1 MKLNNKE
8 VLVCNCEGTMDID
21 GKALAKACAPNTTPE
36 ALNVASHLC
45 RTQIEEFQRLAGS
58 NDQLLVACTQEAPV
72 FLETLDEINTNGPDI
87 RFTNIREKA
96 GWSKDSTKKSPAT
109 AKMAALLAE
118 AALDIEGTT
127 SVNMISKGVLLILG
141 KDEAAIDAARKVANR
156 LDVTVLLETG
166 ASLTPPSLMD
176 IPVFTGR
183 VTDATGHLGQFQVSI
198 EDFAPASA
206 SSRQSLAFDVAGQ
219 TGTSVCDLILD
230 IRGAT
235 PLFTAPEKRDGYFNP
250 DPKNPALVGDALLEL
265 VDMVGEFEKPRY
277 INYDEAM
284 CAHTSAGITGCTR
297 CIDNCPT
304 GAITSDEKNDRVAF
318 DAYICAG
325 CGTCASI
332 CPTGA
337 AKYNLPGGDA
347 LFTRLRTILSAYR
360 NAGGERPE
368 ILVHDAQYG
377 EDMIAT
383 MARLGGG
390 LPSNVLPFAVN
401 EVTSLGLDF
410 LLASAAFGAERT
422 MILLPP
428 SKADEKAVLESELVL
443 AEAVFDG
450 LGFGT
455 GHALILDNQDPDAI
469 EKILYAIKTTPP
481 MPAGDFLP
489 MGRKRSVMSLAL
501 ASLHA
506 KAPNKIDVLELPA
519 GAPFGAVMVD
529 TENCTLCLACVGA
542 CPTGALKDNEDKPQ
556 LSFIEEACVQCGLCK
571 NTCPEKVISLTPRLS
586 FLGTARTAQ
595 VIKEE
600 EPFECIRCN
609 KAFGTRSTIE
619 NMVKKLEQH
628 PMFQDKGGTERL
640 KMCNDCRV
648 FAMAEEDEHPLAG
661 AARPKTRTTE
671 DYLNEREELRQLA
684 AKDMEEK
691 GLAGTDTEGEA

>member
-1 MKLNNKE
+1 
-8 VLVCNCEGTMDID
+8 MDID
-21 GKALAKACAPNTTPE
+21 GKALAKACGSDSTPE
-36 ALNVASHLC
+36 ALKVASHLC

-72 FLETLDEINTNGPDI
+72 FLETLDEIKTNVPDI

-141 KDEAAIDAARKVANR
+141 KDETAIDAARKVASR
-156 LDVTVLLETG
+156 LDITVLLETG
-166 ASLTPPSLMD
+166 ATLTPPSLMD
-176 IPVFTGR
+176 IPVFTGH
-183 VTDATGHLGQFQVSI
+183 VTNATGHLGQFQVSI

-206 SSRQSLAFDVAGQ
+206 SSRQSLVFDGPGDGTGQ

-277 INYDEAM
+277 INYDEAT
-284 CAHTSAGITGCTR
+284 CAHASAGITGCTR

-347 LFTRLRTILSAYR
+347 LFTRLRTIFSAYR

-377 EDMIAT
+377 EDMIAI

-401 EVTSLGLDF
+401 EVTSIGLDF
-410 LLASAAFGAERT
+410 LLACAAFGAERT
-422 MILLPP
+422 MLLLAPA
-428 SKADEKAVLESELVL
+428 KADEKAVLESELAL
-443 AEAVFDG
+443 ADAVFDG
-450 LGFGT
+450 LGYGT

-469 EKILYAIKTTPP
+469 EKILYAIKTTSP

-519 GAPFGAVMVD
+519 GAPFGAVLVD
-529 TENCTLCLACVGA
+529 TDNCTLCLACVGA

-571 NTCPEKVISLTPRLS
+571 NTCPEKVISLAPRLS
-586 FLGTARTAQ
+586 FLGAARTAQ

-600 EPFECIRCN
+600 EPFECIRCG

-648 FAMAEEDEHPLAG
+648 FAMAEEDEHPMAG
-661 AARPKTRTTE
+661 AARPKTRTTD
-671 DYLNEREELRQLA
+671 DYLNEREELRRLA
-684 AKDMEEK
+684 AKDMEAK
-691 GLAGTDTEGEA
+691 GLADTDTEGEA